1 VIKDTPSNIQVRH
14 PVIMHVADSEE
25 EAKRQGAETE
35 KQKNRY
41 G

>member
-1 VIKDTPSNIQVRH
+1 
-14 PVIMHVADSEE
+14 MHVADSEE